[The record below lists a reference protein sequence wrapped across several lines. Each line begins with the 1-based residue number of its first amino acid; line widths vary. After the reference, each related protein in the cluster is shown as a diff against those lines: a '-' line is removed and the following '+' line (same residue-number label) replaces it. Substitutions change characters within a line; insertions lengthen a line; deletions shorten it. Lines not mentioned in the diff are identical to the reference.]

1 MFSPRNPILPSC
13 SPLCAYLFVL
23 KSGILTIK
31 RAVLPTALTMP
42 FRKGWRQTK
51 RKIEGGGREVGV
63 ILAVSFLFI
72 LPARLPVNVNVLLSH
87 ACTVR
92 TTVQSRGKSVSNET
106 PLISK
111 AMFLPFQNIILE
123 IKQRNF
129 QRFPQKKFERGRP
142 FLPKPMRGTI
152 WYIIREPVFAG
163 FSSPNMISTFPP
175 SFSHLFFFLKPL
187 SLSRSPA
194 LKLAIK
200 SHSSPPHT
208 FPSPHGAPF

>member
-1 MFSPRNPILPSC
+1 MRSAAAGWLSGLWRRRKPSRPGQRSHSRCGGHPAEKNNEMRMNSHKKNRRYRFYVSPRNPILPSC
-13 SPLCAYLFVL
+13 CSLCAYLFVL

-111 AMFLPFQNIILE
+111 AMFLPF
-123 IKQRNF
+123 
-129 QRFPQKKFERGRP
+129 
-142 FLPKPMRGTI
+142 
-152 WYIIREPVFAG
+152 
-163 FSSPNMISTFPP
+163 
-175 SFSHLFFFLKPL
+175 LKHNPG
-187 SLSRSPA
+187 
-194 LKLAIK
+194 I
-200 SHSSPPHT
+200 
-208 FPSPHGAPF
+208 